1 MVEFGYYRG
10 AYCVG
15 FKEMKMDLH
24 IEKMQAVELR
34 AKPDESALGFGRF
47 FTDHMFTMKYR
58 QGTGWYDAKITKYQ
72 NFSMDPSAMVLH
84 YGQAIF
90 EGLKAYRGKDD
101 QIYLFRPKANL
112 ERMNVSAE
120 RMCMATID
128 VDDVLRA
135 LKELIA
141 IDKGWIPRTM
151 GSTLYIRPSMIATEA
166 GLGVR
171 PAKEYLFFI
180 ILSPVGAYYPE
191 GFNPVKIYV
200 SDKYVRAVPG
210 GVGHVKTAGN
220 YAASIMAAVE
230 AQKQGFTQVLW
241 LDAIERRY
249 IEEVGTMNIF
259 FKIDGK
265 IITPP
270 LGGSILPGITRDSV
284 LKLVRDWGLAVE
296 ERPIAIDEVM
306 EANSSGHLEEI
317 FGTGTA
323 AVISPVGELYYQ
335 GRTITINGG
344 KTGELSQRLFDLLQN
359 IQYGNTPDTNG
370 WVEAL

>member
-1 MVEFGYYRG
+1 MNLR
-10 AYCVG
+10 
-15 FKEMKMDLH
+15 
-24 IEKMQAVELR
+24 IEKAQGAELK
-34 AKPDESALGFGRF
+34 AKPDESALGFGQI
-47 FTDHMFTMKYR
+47 FTDHMFTMRYR
-58 QGTGWYDAKITKYQ
+58 EGEGWHDARITKYQ
-72 NFSMDPSAMVLH
+72 DFSLDPSAMVLH

-101 QIYLFRPKANL
+101 QIHLFRPKANL

-120 RMCMATID
+120 RMCMAPFDI
-128 VDDVLRA
+128 DDVLKA
-135 LKELIA
+135 MKELIR
-141 IDKGWIPRTM
+141 IDKDWVPRTT
-151 GSTLYIRPSMIATEA
+151 GSTLYIRPTMVATEP

-191 GFNPVKIYV
+191 GFDPVKIYV

-230 AQKQGFTQVLW
+230 AQKAGFTQVLW
-241 LDAIERRY
+241 LDAIERKY

-265 IITPP
+265 LITPP

-284 LKLVRDWGLAVE
+284 MKLASDWGLDVE
-296 ERPIAIDEVM
+296 ERPITIDEVI
-306 EANSSGHLEEI
+306 EANSSGHLEEV
-317 FGTGTA
+317 FGSGTA
-323 AVISPVGELYYQ
+323 AVVSPVGSLSYQ
-335 GRTITINGG
+335 GQTIDINGG
-344 KTGELSQRLFDLLQN
+344 ETGELAQRLFDVLQD
-359 IQYGNTPDTNG
+359 IQYGNVEDPNG